1 MIQPSTNM
9 SWYKGWK
16 VERKE
21 GNASGMLFL
30 RPLMLSSHQPDQL
43 TSLSDC
49 PFRMFTKLEGLEQFQ
64 SEEMRLV
71 SSSPVWLSP
80 SPPTC
85 LPLRSSLWRCTTSLS
100 QRLSP
105 ETTLA
110 STSRTSRSRISREDM
125 SPLTQRTS
133 QHLESQI
140 SLVRSAMDTALS
152 LIVTQLTLLASL
164 LKSRRRLTV

>member
-1 MIQPSTNM
+1 M
-9 SWYKGWK
+9 G
-16 VERKE
+16 
-21 GNASGMLFL
+21 
-30 RPLMLSSHQPDQL
+30 PDQL

-49 PFRMFTKLEGLEQFQ
+49 PSRMFTKLEVLEQFQ
-64 SEEMRLV
+64 SEELRLV

-110 STSRTSRSRISREDM
+110 STSRTSQSRTSREDM
-125 SPLTQRTS
+125 SPPIQRTS

-140 SLVRSAMDTALS
+140 SLLRLSFLTTLVRSAMDTALS

-164 LKSRRRLTV
+164 LKSRRRLTVVLVSQLRTTLSSLSLEMPPSSS

>member
-1 MIQPSTNM
+1 
-9 SWYKGWK
+9 
-16 VERKE
+16 
-21 GNASGMLFL
+21 
-30 RPLMLSSHQPDQL
+30 MLSSHQPDQL

-49 PFRMFTKLEGLEQFQ
+49 PFRMCTKLEVLEQFQ
-64 SEEMRLV
+64 SVELRLV

-100 QRLSP
+100 P

-110 STSRTSRSRISREDM
+110 STSRTSQSRTSREDM
-125 SPLTQRTS
+125 SPPIQRTS
-133 QHLESQI
+133 QHLESQT
-140 SLVRSAMDTALS
+140 SLLRLSFLTTLVRSAMDTALS

-164 LKSRRRLTV
+164 LKSRRRLTVVLVSQLRTTPSSSNPEMPPSSS